1 MRILHVVHQYPPE
14 YIGGVELN
22 TQLVANGL
30 AQLGH
35 DVAVFYRRSAE
46 GNGIDS
52 WREESGVQVWAAYDG
67 IVEPTRR
74 FLATFR
80 DASLLQHFQQVLQE
94 TRPDIVHIQH
104 LMGLPVALVE
114 WLQQQSLPY
123 VITLHDYWWV
133 CANAQLL
140 TNDTEEICDGPQLWV
155 NCGRCAL
162 ARANKKNALWLAPA
176 IAPLFAY
183 RHRLLRRIIKQA
195 KRIIV
200 PTAFTQQIHA
210 RLGLVEPEQ
219 IQVIPNG
226 IKPHYF
232 ASHSSVKPRSEEHIL
247 RIAYVGGI
255 ARQKGVHV
263 LVQAVTQLPPE
274 AAHLSIYGDL
284 NAFPDYVAQLQR
296 VATPNIE
303 FMGRI
308 PNDQLLAKLAEADV
322 LVVPSI
328 WYETAALVIQE
339 AFAVGVPVI
348 ASDLGALRDRV
359 RHEID
364 GLHVP
369 PGDWRALRDALQRLL
384 KERSLLARLRAGIQ
398 MNDTI
403 ENQVKAVETAYSS
416 PKWIENK
423 RSLARPTD

>member
-22 TQLVANGL
+22 TQLVAGGL
-30 AQLGH
+30 AELGH
-35 DVAVFYRRSAE
+35 EVAVFYRRSAE
-46 GNGIDS
+46 GSGIDC

-80 DASLLQHFQQVLQE
+80 DTSLHQHFQHVLQE
-94 TRPDIVHIQH
+94 TQPDIVHIQH
-104 LMGLPVALVE
+104 LMGLPLTLID

-140 TNDTEEICDGPQLWV
+140 TNDTEEVCDGPQLWV

-162 ARANKKNALWLAPA
+162 ARANKKNVLWLAPA

-183 RHRLLRRIIKQA
+183 RHTLLRRVIKQA
-195 KRIIV
+195 KQIIV
-200 PTAFTQQIHA
+200 PTGFTQEIHA
-210 RLGLVEPEQ
+210 RLGLVEPERV
-219 IQVIPNG
+219 QVIPYG
-226 IKPHYF
+226 IKLHHF
-232 ASHSSVKPRSEEHIL
+232 ASHSSPKPRSAEDML
-247 RIAYVGGI
+247 QIAYVGGI
-255 ARQKGVHV
+255 ARPKGVHV
-263 LVQAVTQLPPE
+263 LVQALTELPPE

-308 PNDQLLAKLAEADV
+308 PNDQLLGRLAEADV

-339 AFAVGVPVI
+339 AFTVGVPVI
-348 ASDLGALRDRV
+348 ASDLGALQYRV
-359 RHEID
+359 RHDID

-369 PGDWRALRDALQRLL
+369 PGDWRALRDTLQRLL
-384 KERSLLARLRAGIQ
+384 KDRSILARLRAGIK

-403 ENQVKAVETAYSS
+403 ENQVKAMEAAYMVALEGVAS
-416 PKWIENK
+416 
-423 RSLARPTD
+423 